1 MTSSQRSDNGGRP
14 ERLAV
19 VGPGAIGATFAAV
32 AERAGLGAVPLYGRT
47 PVGPITVLPDDGAPT
62 RLAGEVRTEPE
73 AARGPVDWLL
83 LAVKAHQTTAAGHWL
98 ERLAGPDTVVVVLQN
113 GVEHRQRVAPYVG
126 GATVLPTVV
135 WCPAEGLDR
144 RTIRLRG
151 TPELTVPDAPAGHRL
166 AELLVPGGAK
176 VHVRADFDTD
186 LWRKLAMN
194 AVAGLMVLTGRRS
207 GMFRR
212 PDIRGLAIALA
223 EECRAV
229 AAAEGVRLEASLGPD
244 LVDRLASMPPDMG
257 SSILYDRQAGRALEW
272 DARNGV
278 VCRLGAA
285 HGVPTPISDAL
296 VPLLAAASDDP
307 H

>member
-1 MTSSQRSDNGGRP
+1 
-14 ERLAV
+14 V

-47 PVGPITVLPDDGAPT
+47 KVDSITVHPDDGEPIP
-62 RLAGEVRTEPE
+62 LAGEVRTEPE

-83 LAVKAHQTTAAGHWL
+83 LAVKAHQTAAAGHWL

-113 GVEHRQRVAPYVG
+113 GVEHRARVAPYVG
-126 GATVLPTVV
+126 GATVLPSVV

-144 RTIRLRG
+144 RTVRLRG
-151 TPELTVPDAPAGHRL
+151 VPELTVPDEPAGHRL
-166 AELLVPGGAK
+166 AELLVPGGAQ
-176 VHVRADFDTD
+176 VHVRADFDAE

-194 AVAGLMVLTGRRS
+194 TLAGLMVLTGRRS

-212 PDIRGLAIALA
+212 PDMRGLAIALA
-223 EECRAV
+223 GECRAV
-229 AAAEGVRLEASLGPD
+229 AAAEGVLLKESLD
-244 LVDRLASMPPDMG
+244 EEMADRFATMPSDMG
-257 SSILYDRQAGRALEW
+257 SSILYDREAGRALEW

-278 VCRLGAA
+278 LCRLGAA
-285 HGVPTPISDAL
+285 HGVPTPISDVL

-307 H
+307 N